1 MLGSAMAEMTM
12 ARLALAK
19 EAVGRAPA
27 TTSKSLRCSGS
38 VAGPVGCLGSTQM
51 AKDLPVKQF
60 RVEAVVVE
68 VEPVVGVKLCAAS
81 NFLSRTTFGAYS
93 AKALDLDDFST
104 QAALTMGLPNSDA
117 AITFFVRNSGASVT
131 NTSNSRKDSVVRPPR
146 RSIFFVNAFV

>member
-1 MLGSAMAEMTM
+1 MLGSATAEMTT

-27 TTSKSLRCSGS
+27 TTSKSLRCSGR

-60 RVEAVVVE
+60 RGAEAVVVE

-81 NFLSRTTFGAYS
+81 NFLSRTTCGAYS

-117 AITFFVRNSGASVT
+117 AMTFFVRNSGASVT

-146 RSIFFVNAFV
+146 R